1 MIGRLVGRFG
11 GALLPLLHGV
21 DAETAHGLG
30 LRALAAL
37 PAMAPPP
44 SDPRLAVSA
53 FGLTFPNPLGLAAGF
68 DKNAEVPDAM
78 LGLGFGFVEV
88 GTLTPRPQQGNPK
101 PRVFR
106 LPADRAVVN
115 RLGFN
120 NGGQAAGLA
129 RLQAR
134 AGRPGIVGVNIGA
147 NKDTADRA
155 ADYVQLV
162 CAFAPVASYF
172 TVNVSSPNT
181 PGLRDLQHE
190 AALDDLLAR
199 VIDAR
204 DAAAAA
210 HGRRPVLLKVA
221 PDLSA
226 AEIDGV
232 VAVCRR
238 RGVDGMIVSNTTVSR
253 PAGLA
258 DPAAT
263 ETGGL
268 SGWPLYALSTR
279 VLAATSLRVDG
290 AFPLIGVGGV
300 DSPQAALGKIE
311 AGATLVQLYSALVY
325 EGPGLVGQIL
335 DGLVEALP
343 RGRDARLADRI
354 GARARELAGDLA

>member
-53 FGLTFPNPLGLAAGF
+53 FGLAFPNPLGLAAGF

-120 NGGQAAGLA
+120 NGGRAAGLA
-129 RLQAR
+129 RLRAR

-155 ADYVQLV
+155 ADYAQLV
-162 CAFAPVASYF
+162 TAFAPVASYF

-199 VIDAR
+199 VGDAR

-258 DPAAT
+258 DPAAS

-268 SGWPLYALSTR
+268 SGRPLFALSTR
-279 VLAATSLRVDG
+279 LLAATYLRVDG

-311 AGATLVQLYSALVY
+311 AGATLVQLYSALVF
-325 EGPGLVGQIL
+325 EGPGLVGRIL
-335 DGLVEALP
+335 DGLVGVLP
-343 RGRDARLADRI
+343 PGRDASLADRI